1 MENIDLVRQTVERF
15 KPLAV
20 GLSDELA
27 ATPELSGMEYKAS
40 GKIAGILKNAGFAVE
55 YPFDGLETAFRAAID
70 NGDGPSVALMVEYDA
85 LPGIGHGCG
94 HNLHG
99 AMSVLAGLALTE
111 LKELFHGKLYLIG
124 TPDEE
129 KNGAKIKMASDG
141 VFDNMDIAMMIHCS
155 AGISTPA
162 MRCFSL
168 KGCNYTFTGQT
179 AHAAVSPWS
188 GRNALTAARKFLDL
202 LDARRE
208 SYTPYMRVS
217 SVIKE
222 GGITPNVIPGTAV
235 VKVEFRAETAARLKE
250 VEDIVFKCAKGASI
264 ALDCDMSWEYDSP
277 VGYLDIMQNDAIENA
292 VSGIFDNLGVNFQP
306 DLLPIASSDAG
317 NVSYSCPVSHPLLA
331 IADEPVNFH
340 TVDFA
345 AATQKPLA
353 YDRLATGARA
363 LAHLALR
370 TWNDAGFRNSV
381 KSEFERRKADYL
393 KGGSYV

>member
-1 MENIDLVRQTVERF
+1 LENIDLVRQAVEKF
-15 KPLAV
+15 KPVAV
-20 GLSDELA
+20 RLSDELA
-27 ATPELSGMEYKAS
+27 VAPELSGKEYEAS
-40 GKIAGILKNAGFAVE
+40 GKIAGILEKAGFAVE
-55 YPFDGLETAFRAAID
+55 YPFDGLETAFKASFD
-70 NGDGPSVALMVEYDA
+70 NGEGPSVALMTEYDA

-99 AMSVLAGLALTE
+99 AMSVLAALALAE
-111 LKELFHGKLYLIG
+111 LKELYAGKLYIIG

-129 KNGAKIKMASDG
+129 KDGAKIKMASDG
-141 VFDNMDIAMMIHCS
+141 VFDGMDIAMMIHCS
-155 AGISTPA
+155 AGISAPA

-168 KGCNYTFTGQT
+168 KGCKYTFTGQT
-179 AHAAVSPWS
+179 AHAAVCPWN

-217 SVIKE
+217 SVIE
-222 GGITPNVIPGTAV
+222 DGGKTPNVIPGTAA

-250 VEDIVFKCAKGASI
+250 VEDIVYKCAKGASI
-264 ALDCDMSWEYDSP
+264 ALDCELDWEYDSP
-277 VGYLDIMQNDAIENA
+277 VGFLDILPNDAIENA
-292 VSGIFDNLGVNFQP
+292 VSGIFDNLGINFQP

-331 IADEPVNFH
+331 IVDEPVNFH

-353 YDRLATGARA
+353 YERLAAGARA

-370 TWNDAGFRNSV
+370 TWNDAGFRKAV
-381 KSEFERRKADYL
+381 KSEFERRKADYIA
-393 KGGSYV
+393 

>member
-1 MENIDLVRQTVERF
+1 LENIDLVRQTVERL
-15 KPLAV
+15 KPIAV
-20 GLSDELA
+20 RLSDELA
-27 ATPELSGMEYKAS
+27 AAPELSGKEYEAS
-40 GKIAGILKNAGFAVE
+40 RKIAGILEKAGFAVE
-55 YPFDGLETAFRAAID
+55 YPFDGLETAFKAALD
-70 NGDGPSVALMVEYDA
+70 NGGGASVAIMAEYDA

-99 AMSVLAGLALTE
+99 AMSVLAALALAE

-129 KNGAKIKMASDG
+129 KSGAKIKMASDG
-141 VFDNMDIAMMIHCS
+141 VFDGMDIAMMIHSS
-155 AGISTPA
+155 AGISVPA
-162 MRCFSL
+162 MRCLSL

-179 AHAAVSPWS
+179 AHAAACPWD

-208 SYTPYMRVS
+208 SYMPDMRVS
-217 SVIKE
+217 SVIE
-222 GGITPNVIPGTAV
+222 DGGKTPNVIPETAV
-235 VKVEFRAETAARLKE
+235 VKVEFRAETAANLKK

-264 ALDCDMSWEYDSP
+264 ALDCEMNREYDSP
-277 VGYLDIMQNDAIENA
+277 VGFLDLMPNDAIENA
-292 VSGIFDNLGVNFQP
+292 VSGIFDNLGISFTTDMP
-306 DLLPIASSDAG
+306 SAGSTDAG

-331 IADEPVNFH
+331 IIDEPVNFH

-353 YDRLATGARA
+353 YERLATGARA

-370 TWNDAGFRNSV
+370 TWNDADFRNAV
-381 KSEFERRKADYL
+381 RSEFEGRKADYL
-393 KGGSYV
+393 AQK